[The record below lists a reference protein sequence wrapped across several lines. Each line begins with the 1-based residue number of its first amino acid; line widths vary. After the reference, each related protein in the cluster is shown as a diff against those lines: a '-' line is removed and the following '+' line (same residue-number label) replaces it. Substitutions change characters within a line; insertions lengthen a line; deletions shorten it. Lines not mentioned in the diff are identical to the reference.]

1 MISCDCHANEPM
13 NLWSERL
20 DKEIDQIALTYT
32 FKSAV
37 PNPAD
42 IFDASFLPAAAER
55 KLD

>member
-1 MISCDCHANEPM
+1 MLCRSLRGAWRPR
-13 NLWSERL
+13 SERL